1 MSNTFYKVKKKYKFS
16 HILDCL
22 VENRLL
28 SLMIFF
34 LFSDF
39 RHLFCIH
46 IAMWCECPESQVGL
60 QWLTRQQLTVC
71 VTVHSGQE
79 SETRQQLTVCVPVHS
94 GQESELS
101 LCYRLFST
109 TSFYFLTA
117 MSMLS
122 ENLRYLYNECSE
134 LCDSFHVKN
143 SLFTHWNSWVRS
155 SIKQYMQ
162 FRFYLKTFILS
173 YLQFYLMCNAF
184 WIWNMYACTIFLFLR
199 VSYR

>member
-71 VTVHSGQE
+71 V
-79 SETRQQLTVCVPVHS
+79 PVHS

-122 ENLRYLYNECSE
+122 ENLRYLYECSE